1 MVASIFGWP
10 QPGYPRSRYQLPG
23 HIALRSTLSWRKSK
37 KTWSLTNQPWALS
50 VVELGDLSRR
60 QCSHLQPGFAFRPVT
75 AAVGGVQLLHSFQAA
90 MHLHTGSRAHGSC
103 VQQSQQATDLFGMI
117 FMDEERPLFFQSGQK
132 LHAAWSTGE
141 DC

>member
-1 MVASIFGWP
+1 MATARLPP
-10 QPGYPRSRYQLPG
+10 QPLP
-23 HIALRSTLSWRKSK
+23 IARAHRIAINFVMEEIK

-117 FMDEERPLFFQSGQK
+117 FMDEERPLFFRVVKNCTPLGPPGASF
-132 LHAAWSTGE
+132 SRE